1 MCLKV
6 VIEDHVENTKFSQEK
21 LKKGA
26 FSSWA
31 LIATSIPFQS
41 IRTLLGTTLIYRTPL
56 GHFCFLNN
64 WLNTSQSIKF
74 HVLAKISN
82 VKKLITC
89 SFELKLKLR
98 SV

>member
-6 VIEDHVENTKFSQEK
+6 VIEDHVENTKFAQEK
-21 LKKGA
+21 LKKIA
-26 FSSWA
+26 FSTCA
-31 LIATSIPFQS
+31 VIATSIPFQS
-41 IRTLLGTTLIYRTPL
+41 IGALLGTTPIYRAPL
-56 GHFCFLNN
+56 GHFCFLDS
-64 WLNTSQSIKF
+64 WLDTSRSIKL
-74 HVLAKISN
+74 HISAKISN

>member
-41 IRTLLGTTLIYRTPL
+41 I
-56 GHFCFLNN
+56 
-64 WLNTSQSIKF
+64 KF